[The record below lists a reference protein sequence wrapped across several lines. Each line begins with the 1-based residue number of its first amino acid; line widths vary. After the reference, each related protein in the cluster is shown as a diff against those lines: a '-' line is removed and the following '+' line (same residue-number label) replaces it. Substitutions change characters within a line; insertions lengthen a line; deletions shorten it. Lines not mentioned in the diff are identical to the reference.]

1 LLHKI
6 IEAPKKSGH
15 IRPLKG
21 KKGLK
26 HIKINVFELDFNSP
40 GFRTNL
46 QDGMQKLDFSSK

>member
-21 KKGLK
+21 KKELK
-26 HIKINVFELDFNSP
+26 HIKINVFKLDFNSP